1 MAEKRGR
8 KRKNGLYFGPE
19 QEEAVVRFLN
29 EEDYIIRNKIYNA
42 HLRDAF
48 NTMIESI
55 IRRYKL
61 YRKNYSFEDLHSD
74 TLSYLILKA
83 DKFDVTQ
90 GKRAYSYYGTICKHY
105 ILGLM
110 IKDVKYLSKTLDF
123 DTSINTVHKNDNY
136 VYQLPDTDYA
146 MSDFIKGISDDIK
159 QELIDNE
166 DAETRKKKMTENERK
181 VGEALVYILDNWG
194 TIFENL
200 DGGTK
205 YNKNTILATIRGYTG
220 LITKDIRIAMRR
232 YKKIYEMIKTS
243 KIENGFL

>member
-29 EEDYIIRNKIYNA
+29 EPDYIVRNKIYND
-42 HLRDAF
+42 HLREPL

-61 YRKNYSFEDLHSD
+61 YRKNYSFENLHSD
-74 TLSYLILKA
+74 TLSYLILKS
-83 DKFDVTQ
+83 DKFNPEK

-110 IKDVKYLSKTLDF
+110 IKDAKYLKQTIDF
-123 DTSINTVHKNDNY
+123 DSSVSHIHNKDEFT
-136 VYQLPDTDYA
+136 YQLADTDYEL
-146 MSDFIKGISDDIK
+146 SKFIKTISDEIK
-159 QELIDNE
+159 AELAAGE
-166 DAETRKKKMTENERK
+166 DTENKKKMTDNEK
-181 VGEALVYILDNWG
+181 KLGTALVDILDNWE

-200 DGGTK
+200 DGGSK
-205 YNKNTILATIRGYTG
+205 YNKNSILATIRENTN
-220 LITKDIRIAMRR
+220 LTTKDIRISMRR
-232 YKKIYEMIKTS
+232 YNKIYALIKTN
-243 KIENGFL
+243 KIDEGYL